1 MFLIGGSPLKKI
13 AKYMEIYLDIK
24 KKIVNGE
31 YKIGEKLPTGD
42 ELAVIYHK
50 SKLTVKKGVDLLVS
64 EGVLRSRSGYGT
76 EVVRTPID
84 NSRVLGPNEGL
95 FSVVGE
101 EHVDSEIHTFSI
113 ELPSKK
119 VADKL
124 SISVK
129 DYVYNIVR
137 SRFIDCQPY
146 SIEQTF
152 MPLAV
157 IPGLEPKHLKKS
169 VYAYITN
176 ELGLEIKT
184 SHIRIKGDTANE
196 FDAKILKI
204 DPGEFMIE
212 IDKVVALSSGKPFE
226 YSVSRHLYQDFVF
239 EAVFVEK

>member
-1 MFLIGGSPLKKI
+1 
-13 AKYMEIYLDIK
+13 
-24 KKIVNGE
+24 
-31 YKIGEKLPTGD
+31 
-42 ELAVIYHK
+42 
-50 SKLTVKKGVDLLVS
+50 
-64 EGVLRSRSGYGT
+64 
-76 EVVRTPID
+76 
-84 NSRVLGPNEGL
+84 
-95 FSVVGE
+95 
-101 EHVDSEIHTFSI
+101 
-113 ELPSKK
+113 
-119 VADKL
+119 
-124 SISVK
+124 
-129 DYVYNIVR
+129 
-137 SRFIDCQPY
+137 
-146 SIEQTF
+146 

-184 SHIRIKGDTANE
+184 SHIRIKGDTASE